1 MQGAA
6 RLKRIFIGD
15 RAFYRTVLVIVVPV
29 IVQNTL
35 TNLVSLLDSIMVGQ
49 LGTAAMSGVTVA
61 NQLLFVFNLCVFGGL
76 SGPSIFSAQYFGA
89 GDLKGLKNTL
99 RIKLW
104 IAFALLIG
112 ALAVYS
118 LWGKVLIQS
127 FLTGEG
133 DPLLTAGTLKNG
145 LDFLNLML
153 LGLLPFALSQCY
165 SGTLRETGETVL
177 PMLASGWAVLFNL
190 AANWVLIY
198 GKFGLP
204 AMGVKGSALATV
216 LARFLEL
223 GILAWGIKHR
233 PRFAFLKGVWRTLK
247 VPLPLF
253 RQVMEKG
260 MPLLVNEA
268 LWSLGM
274 TVLMGIYSMRGQMIL
289 AGLNI
294 SSNVINL
301 FNVVYLSMGN
311 AVAILIG
318 QALGANDMERARTD
332 VWKLLFFSSGCC
344 VVIGALLALLSPA
357 IPHLY
362 DAEAVVYPLA
372 ARFILASAC
381 FMPINAMTHCCYF
394 TLRSGGS
401 TMVTFLFD
409 CVFTWVVAIP
419 VAFLLVR
426 FTGLDI
432 LVLYPMCQAVDV
444 LKCAIGLILVRRG
457 VWIRNIVA
465 RPTPGIAAEEA

>member
-1 MQGAA
+1 MRCAA
-6 RLKRIFIGD
+6 RLRRIFIGD

-29 IVQNTL
+29 IIQNSL

-61 NQLLFVFNLCVFGGL
+61 NQLLFVFNLCIFGGL
-76 SGPSIFSAQYFGA
+76 SGPSIFGAQFYGA
-89 GDLKGLKNTL
+89 GDLEGLRNTL

-104 IAFALLIG
+104 IAFVLLFG

-118 LWGKVLIQS
+118 LWGGALIQS

-133 DPLLTAGTLKNG
+133 DPLLTAGTLENG

-153 LGLLPFALSQCY
+153 VGLLPFALSQCY
-165 SGTLRETGETVL
+165 SGTLRESGETVL

-190 AANWVLIY
+190 LANWVLIY
-198 GKFGLP
+198 GKLGFP

-223 GILAWGIKHR
+223 GILAWGVR
-233 PRFAFLKGVWRTLK
+233 RRQRFAFLKGVWRTLK
-247 VPLPLF
+247 VPLPLL

-289 AGLNI
+289 AGLNV
-294 SSNVINL
+294 SSNIINL

-311 AVAILIG
+311 AVAVLIG
-318 QALGANDMERARTD
+318 QALGANDLERARMD
-332 VWKLLFFSSGCC
+332 VWKLLFFSFSCC
-344 VVIGALLALLSPA
+344 VAIGALLAFLSPV

-362 DAEAVVYPLA
+362 DAEAAVYPLA

-381 FMPINAMTHCCYF
+381 FMPINAITHCCYF

-401 TMVTFLFD
+401 TLVTFLFD
-409 CVFTWVVAIP
+409 CVYTWAVAIP

-426 FTGLDI
+426 FTSLDI
-432 LVLYPMCQAVDV
+432 LIVYPMCQAVDV
-444 LKCAIGLILVRRG
+444 LKCAIGLILVRKG
-457 VWIRNIVA
+457 VWIRNIVSQ
-465 RPTPGIAAEEA
+465 PSPGIAAEEA